1 MKKLLKKIF
10 LFILP
15 VILISFFIFSY
26 KVISLEFKFGH
37 QTSQVYQNPFP
48 WQKYLVLS
56 KFKNFISKIFLNERL
71 ENIERVNFYINE
83 QDQRKLLRNTPNS
96 TKEWVNAQ
104 ILRPDTK
111 LQQIQ
116 LRYRGDNPA
125 NWLKFKKT
133 LS

>member
-96 TKEWVNAQ
+96 T
-104 ILRPDTK
+104 
-111 LQQIQ
+111 
-116 LRYRGDNPA
+116 
-125 NWLKFKKT
+125 
-133 LS
+133 

>member
-1 MKKLLKKIF
+1 MKKLFKKVF

-116 LRYRGDNPA
+116 LRYRGDNPV
-125 NWLKFKKT
+125 NWLNLKNI
-133 LS
+133 SN